1 MSRPTDP
8 DAEMGRIHELLGNES
23 VWAQPP
29 GEIEPALLAAITGE
43 EIAVSPMQNQ
53 DRKSWW
59 PVYAGVAAVAAL
71 VLLII
76 MAPFGEEPD
85 QGVSFALTGTGSAA
99 DARAEASVGPAEAGW
114 WIRLTVEGLDPAP
127 EGTYY
132 EGWLSNGRDI
142 VSVGTFHMRDGESV
156 VLWSGV
162 PMTEFPE
169 LSVTRQEVSAGTRPS
184 ADVVMTG
191 GLDP

>member
-1 MSRPTDP
+1 MSRPTEGE
-8 DAEMGRIHELLGNES
+8 AEMGRIEELLADGN

-43 EIAVSPMQNQ
+43 EIAVAPREKPN
-53 DRKSWW
+53 RRSWW

-71 VLLII
+71 ILLLVF
-76 MAPFGEEPD
+76 APLGGEPD
-85 QGVSFALTGTGSAA
+85 PGVAFALMGTGSAT

-114 WIRLTVEGLDPAP
+114 WIRLSVEGLDPAP
-127 EGTYY
+127 EGSYY
-132 EGWLSNGRDI
+132 EGWLSNGTDV
-142 VSVGTFHMRDGESV
+142 VSVGTFHMRDGDSV

-169 LSVTRQEVSAGTRPS
+169 LSVTLQEVSAEANRS
-184 ADVVMTG
+184 ADLVMTG
-191 GLDP
+191 RLEP